1 MYARLL
7 AIACLLSC
15 SVLIGRAEALSTRGT
30 TVGVFLKADAN
41 ASSLSLEAM
50 RLELR
55 DLMTPTG
62 ISLSWTNAQNPS
74 RADRLIVVTLR
85 GNCLAGSGS
94 SKAFKDKTP
103 LASTAVT
110 DGKVL
115 PFSWVDCNALNQFLK
130 QELANRSADERSE
143 IFGRAM
149 ARLLAHEFY
158 HVLTQTEAHTST
170 GISKASFSTADLL
183 ANYFTFEPEA
193 IAHLQIEPATSTL
206 AALEHTDEVRS
217 YEYIP
222 SLEPTEVALSG
233 R

>member
-15 SVLIGRAEALSTRGT
+15 SVLSGRAEALSPRGT
-30 TVGVFLKADAN
+30 TVGVFLRVDAN

-55 DLMTPTG
+55 NLMYPTG
-62 ISLSWTNAQNPS
+62 VDLVWTNAQNS
-74 RADRLIVVTLR
+74 ARAERLVVVTLR
-85 GNCLAGSGS
+85 GNCEAGAGSS
-94 SKAFKDKTP
+94 TVFKDKTP

-115 PFSWVDCNALNQFLK
+115 PFSWVDCTALNQFLK
-130 QELANRSADERSE
+130 KELANHSAKERPE

-149 ARLLAHEFY
+149 GRLLAHEFY

-170 GISKASFSTADLL
+170 GVSKASFSTADLL
-183 ANYFTFEPEA
+183 ATFFAFEPDA
-193 IAHLQIEPATSTL
+193 IAHLHLEPAAPVL
-206 AALEHTDEVRS
+206 AALYRS
-217 YEYIP
+217 EDVVDD
-222 SLEPTEVALSG
+222 LLSSPQPAETAIAT